1 MCGGGTK
8 SPLSTLVAGMTADYA
23 PTPVED
29 FLDPDDPAMFP
40 RLTQEQVDYLEA
52 IGTQLTFARGDEV
65 FAHGQRET
73 PLYIVQ
79 SGAVDIIDHAPEGD
93 RYFTQCQER
102 TFIGDLSMF
111 TGEPTLAAGYAAG
124 PTSLIAL
131 PPEDVR
137 RVVATAPADLGD
149 LLLRTMVARRDW
161 LMGRGLGQQKLIG
174 SRWSGEAF
182 AVRELLERNL
192 VPFTWHDL
200 ATDEESRVLLEGL
213 GIGEDE
219 CPVLVRSDDVI
230 RQATV
235 TSVADELGLR
245 AQVDGQTFDVVVLG
259 GGPAGLAAAV
269 YASSEGLSTLVVE
282 RFAPGGQAGTS
293 ARIEN
298 YLGFPTG
305 LAGSDLTRR
314 ATLQARKFGAVIS
327 SVHEAAQVAEPESDG
342 LRGIELADGQRVQ
355 GGIVVL
361 APGADY
367 RRLPAENAERFEGLG
382 LYYAATHIEA
392 QQCTAEDLV
401 VVGGGNSAGQAI
413 VKLAATDRQVHVVA
427 RRPLEAAMS
436 RYLVDQIED
445 KSNVQVWTGCEV
457 RALEGHGNLESVV
470 ISGGGPDRRVETSAV
485 FAMIGATPR
494 SEGLVDFVGQDDK
507 GFVVTGE
514 EARGHPDFAR
524 HWNGAGR
531 DPLMLE
537 CTRPGVFAIGDVRRG
552 STKRVAAAVGDGA
565 LVVRSIHA
573 SLDPDQTR

>member
-1 MCGGGTK
+1 MATE
-8 SPLSTLVAGMTADYA
+8 YA

-40 RLTQEQVDYLEA
+40 RLTPEQVSYLAE

-65 FAHGQRET
+65 FEHGQRET
-73 PLYIVQ
+73 PLYVVQ
-79 SGAVDIIDHAPEGD
+79 SGAVDIIDQAPEGD
-93 RYFTQCQER
+93 RYFTQCQVG

-111 TGEPTLAAGYAAG
+111 TGEPTLAAGFAAG

-174 SRWSGEAF
+174 TRWSSEAF

-200 ATDEESRVLLEGL
+200 ATDEESRILLDGL
-213 GIGEDE
+213 GIGEEE
-219 CPVLVRSDDVI
+219 CPVLVRSDEVI

-245 AQVDGQTFDVVVLG
+245 AQVDRQAFDVVVLG

-269 YASSEGLSTLVVE
+269 YAASEGLSTLVVE

-305 LAGSDLTRR
+305 LTGSDLTRR

-327 SVHEAAQVAEPESDG
+327 SVHEASRVAEPDSDG
-342 LRGIELADGQRVQ
+342 LREIELADGQRVQ
-355 GGIVVL
+355 GRIVVL

-392 QQCTAEDLV
+392 QQCSAEDVV
-401 VVGGGNSAGQAI
+401 VVGGGNSAGQAV
-413 VKLAATDRQVHVVA
+413 VKLADTARQVHVVA
-427 RRPLEAAMS
+427 RRPLEVAMS

-457 RALEGHGNLESVV
+457 SALEGDGQLEAVQ
-470 ISGGGPDRRVETSAV
+470 ISGAGPDQRVETSAV
-485 FAMIGATPR
+485 FAMIGASPR

-514 EARGHPDFAR
+514 EASRHPDFSQ
-524 HWNGAGR
+524 HWNGSDRG
-531 DPLMLE
+531 PLMLE

-573 SLDPDQTR
+573 ALAGT

>member
-1 MCGGGTK
+1 MG
-8 SPLSTLVAGMTADYA
+8 SEYA

-29 FLDPDDPAMFP
+29 FLDPDDPILFP
-40 RLTQEQVDYLEA
+40 RLTPAQIEYLGE
-52 IGTQLTFARGDEV
+52 IGTHLAYARGDCV
-65 FAHGQRET
+65 FEHGQRET
-73 PLYIVQ
+73 PLYVVA
-79 SGAVDIIDHAPEGD
+79 SGALDIIDHAPEGD
-93 RYFTQCQER
+93 RYFTQCREG
-102 TFIGDLSMF
+102 TFAADISMF
-111 TGEPTLAAGYAAG
+111 TGEPTLAAGYAAE
-124 PTSLIAL
+124 PTTVIAL
-131 PPEDVR
+131 PPEEVR
-137 RVVATAPADLGD
+137 RVVATAAELGD
-149 LLLRTMVARRDW
+149 LLLRTMVVRREW
-161 LMGRGLGQQKLIG
+161 LQGRGLGQQRLIG

-182 AVRELLERNL
+182 TVRELLERNL

-200 ATDEESRVLLEGL
+200 NTDEESRALLEGL
-213 GIGEDE
+213 GIGVAE
-219 CPVLVRSDDVI
+219 CPVLVRSDSVI

-245 AQVDGQTFDVVVLG
+245 AEVDDESFDVVVLG

-305 LAGSDLTRR
+305 LTGAELTRR

-327 SVHEAAQVAEPESDG
+327 SVHEACRISEPDADG
-342 LRGIELADGQRVQ
+342 LREIGLGDGQSVRGRV
-355 GGIVVL
+355 VVL

-367 RRLPAENAERFEGLG
+367 RRLPADGADRFEGQG

-392 QQCTAEDLV
+392 QQCSMEDVV
-401 VVGGGNSAGQAI
+401 VVGGANSAGQAV
-413 VKLAATDRQVHVVA
+413 VKLAAHARQVHVVA

-436 RYLVDQIED
+436 RYLVDQIEA
-445 KSNVQVWTGCEV
+445 KSNVHVWTGCEV
-457 RALEGHGNLESVV
+457 RALEGDGKLEAVV

-485 FAMIGATPR
+485 FAMIGASPR
-494 SEGLVDFVGQDDK
+494 SQGLVDYVGQDDK

-514 EARGHPDFAR
+514 EARGHPAFSQ
-524 HWNGAGR
+524 HWNGR
-531 DPLMLE
+531 DGGPLMLE

-573 SLDPDQTR
+573 ALASSQA

>member
-1 MCGGGTK
+1 
-8 SPLSTLVAGMTADYA
+8 MTGDYS

-29 FLDPDDPAMFP
+29 FLDPDDPTLFP
-40 RLTQEQVDYLEA
+40 RLTPEQIDYLAA
-52 IGTQLTFARGDEV
+52 IGTRQTFARGDEV

-73 PLYIVQ
+73 PLYVVE
-79 SGAVDIIDHAPEGD
+79 SGALDIIDQAPEGD
-93 RYFTQCQER
+93 RYFTQCREG
-102 TFIGDLSMF
+102 TFAADISMF
-111 TGEPTLAAGYAAG
+111 TGEPTLAAGFAAG
-124 PTSLIAL
+124 PTSLLAL
-131 PPEDVR
+131 PPEDLR
-137 RVVATAPADLGD
+137 RVVATAAELGD
-149 LLLRTMVARRDW
+149 LLLRTMVVRREW
-161 LMGRGLGQQKLIG
+161 LQGRGLGQQRLIG
-174 SRWSGEAF
+174 TRWSSEAF

-213 GIGEDE
+213 GIEQDD
-219 CPVLVRSDDVI
+219 CPVLVRSDDVL
-230 RQATV
+230 RRATV

-245 AQVDGQTFDVVVLG
+245 AQVDGQSFDVVVLG

-305 LAGSDLTRR
+305 LTGADLARR

-327 SVHEAAQVAEPESDG
+327 SVHEASQVSEPGSGG
-342 LRGIELADGQRVQ
+342 LREIGLADGQRVR
-355 GGIVVL
+355 GRCVVL

-367 RRLPAENAERFEGLG
+367 RRLPAENADRFEGLG

-392 QQCTAEDLV
+392 QQCSAEDVV
-401 VVGGGNSAGQAI
+401 VVGGGNSAGQAV
-413 VKLAATDRQVHVVA
+413 VKLADHAHRVHVVA
-427 RRPLEAAMS
+427 RRPLEVAMS
-436 RYLVDQIED
+436 RYLVDQIEAR
-445 KSNVQVWTGCEV
+445 SNVRVWTGCEV
-457 RALEGHGNLESVV
+457 RALVGGEMLEAVV
-470 ISGGGPDRRVETSAV
+470 ISGGGPDRRVQTSAV

-514 EARGHPDFAR
+514 EAQGHPDFSR
-524 HWNGAGR
+524 HWNAAAR
-531 DPLMLE
+531 DPLLLE

-573 SLDPDQTR
+573 SLGARQT

>member
-1 MCGGGTK
+1 MAK
-8 SPLSTLVAGMTADYA
+8 DYA

-40 RLTQEQVDYLEA
+40 RLTPSQVEYLGE
-52 IGTQLTFARGDEV
+52 IGTQLSFARGEV
-65 FAHGQRET
+65 VFEHGQRET
-73 PLYIVQ
+73 PLYVVQ
-79 SGAVDIIDHAPEGD
+79 SGAVDIIDHAPDGD
-93 RYFTQCQER
+93 RYFTQCQEA

-131 PPEDVR
+131 PPQDVR
-137 RVVATAPADLGD
+137 RVVATAPAELGD

-161 LMGRGLGQQKLIG
+161 LMGRGLGQQRLIG
-174 SRWSGEAF
+174 TRWSSEGF

-200 ATDEESRVLLEGL
+200 TADEESRVLLEGL
-213 GIGEDE
+213 GINEAE
-219 CPVLVRSDDVI
+219 CPVLVRSDEVI
-230 RQATV
+230 RHATV

-245 AQVDGQTFDVVVLG
+245 AQVGGQTFDVVVLG

-269 YASSEGLSTLVVE
+269 YASSEGLGTLVVE

-305 LAGSDLTRR
+305 LTGADLARR

-327 SVHEAAQVAEPESDG
+327 SVHEASGVSEPETDG
-342 LRGIELADGQRVQ
+342 IREIGLADGQRVR
-355 GGIVVL
+355 GRTVVL

-367 RRLPAENAERFEGLG
+367 RRLPAQNAERFEGLG

-392 QQCTAEDLV
+392 QQCSAEDVV
-401 VVGGGNSAGQAI
+401 VVGGGNSAGQAV
-413 VKLAATDRQVHVVA
+413 VKLADHARQVHVVA

-436 RYLVDQIED
+436 RYLVDQLEH
-445 KSNVQVWTGCEV
+445 KSNVRVWPGREV
-457 RALEGHGNLESVV
+457 SALDGDEKLEAVV
-470 ISGGGPDRRVETSAV
+470 ISGGGPDRRVEASAV

-514 EARGHPDFAR
+514 EASRHPDLAR
-524 HWNGAGR
+524 HWNGVDR
-531 DPLMLE
+531 SPLMLE

-573 SLDPDQTR
+573 ALGPRQT